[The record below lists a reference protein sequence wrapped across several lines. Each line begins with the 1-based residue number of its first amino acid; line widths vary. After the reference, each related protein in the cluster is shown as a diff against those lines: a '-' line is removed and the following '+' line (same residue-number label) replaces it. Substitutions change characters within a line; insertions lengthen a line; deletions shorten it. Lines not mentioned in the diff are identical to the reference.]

1 MIDNTS
7 RLDTHSSSW
16 LYRDKH
22 LRERLSLESSRD
34 SVADELQSTQ
44 KQLQC
49 ELKWKETA
57 ELTHKQLLV
66 DKSELCLKMTQLEDS
81 LRDKS
86 HKIVELECRMNRILQ
101 ENRLLEEKSK
111 MTFGDSS
118 SSLSLPL
125 SPIQVTHS
133 LLV

>member
-1 MIDNTS
+1 M
-7 RLDTHSSSW
+7 
-16 LYRDKH
+16 
-22 LRERLSLESSRD
+22 
-34 SVADELQSTQ
+34 ADELQSTQ
-44 KQLQC
+44 KLLQC

-57 ELTHKQLLV
+57 ESTHKQLLV
-66 DKSELCLKMTQLEDS
+66 DKSELCLKMTQLEDA

-101 ENRLLEEKSK
+101 ENKLLEDRSR

-125 SPIQVTHS
+125 SPIQVMHS
-133 LLV
+133 